1 MDIKQHWP
9 RLVTT
14 LVSGA
19 QGFALVAYGIG
30 IAVVGLTVGL
40 EGSTAAS
47 EPLAVTVEV
56 ITFCLFGVGLLLVAW
71 GLYGQ
76 RGWSRLPFVV
86 AQLLAFT
93 VGIPLLSST
102 DSLGFVI
109 GLSVTVGA
117 AAGLVALI
125 VGVIRAPDAVDLR
138 VQNNTAKKA
147 ADAKPADR
155 LSDSD
160 R

>member
-1 MDIKQHWP
+1 M
-9 RLVTT
+9 
-14 LVSGA
+14 
-19 QGFALVAYGIG
+19 VAYGLG

-56 ITFCLFGVGLLLVAW
+56 ITFCLFGIGLLLVAW
-71 GLYGQ
+71 GLFGQ
-76 RGWSRLPFVV
+76 RSWSKLPFVV

-93 VGIPLLSST
+93 VGVPLLSST

-117 AAGLVALI
+117 ALGLVALI
-125 VGVIRAPDAVDLR
+125 VGVVRAPDAVDLR
-138 VQNNTAKKA
+138 ESGGNKKA
-147 ADAKPADR
+147 RTPGSDVNHV
-155 LSDSD
+155 SDSGK
-160 R
+160 